1 MILFSDFPA
10 LCIWTDVVG
19 SGQMAKRLDGSI
31 FAPVKCIEFQTTD
44 QDILPNQVFHIVFF
58 KKMFMIFIRKKNLGD
73 HKVSSSCSGPIK
85 KVLKCDHHRAV
96 IEEPDYL
103 P

>member
-1 MILFSDFPA
+1 M
-10 LCIWTDVVG
+10 G
-19 SGQMAKRLDGSI
+19 SGQLAKRLDGSI
-31 FAPVKCIEFQTTD
+31 FAPVKCIESQTTD
-44 QDILPNQVFHIVFF
+44 QDSAYYQLNQVFHIVFF